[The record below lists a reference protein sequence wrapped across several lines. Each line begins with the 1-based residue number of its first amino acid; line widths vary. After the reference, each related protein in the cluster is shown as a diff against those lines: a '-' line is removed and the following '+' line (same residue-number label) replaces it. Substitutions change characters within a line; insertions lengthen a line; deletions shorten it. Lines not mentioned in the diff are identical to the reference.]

1 MLHSYKYCT
10 LRERFGLGR
19 LNISNSKKME
29 INKFYIFFFTSVF
42 LINSY
47 HAQEVIEIPTATDA
61 YLLSY
66 TLDEENSIVTF
77 EVTAETKG
85 FIGFGFSNISGMV
98 QADIFIGGV
107 NEDGTSYFGV
117 STKICSLKIK

>member
-1 MLHSYKYCT
+1 
-10 LRERFGLGR
+10 
-19 LNISNSKKME
+19 ME